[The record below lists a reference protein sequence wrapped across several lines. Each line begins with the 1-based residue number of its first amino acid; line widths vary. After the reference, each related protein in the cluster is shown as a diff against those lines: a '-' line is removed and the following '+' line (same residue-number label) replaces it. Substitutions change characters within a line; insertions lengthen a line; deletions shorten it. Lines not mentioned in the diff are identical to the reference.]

1 MKDNNIKTIEETHK
15 APDGCAFKTSNTGAF
30 DSKNFITK
38 TLLSIK
44 NFYIKHFTIYK
55 EIEQMMIQIDYI
67 KAQMCMIRTELE
79 EEIEMV
85 TIDLNLY
92 KNIVEIMAKEL
103 PDMFWL
109 KDTTGK
115 YIFANEEIKNK
126 LLLNHNPIGQNDIQ
140 LANAAKAVYGPDNH
154 TFGEKCANSDQIV
167 TESMVK
173 QRFMESGKIKGKMLY
188 LEVYKAPL
196 VVDGEFI
203 GVFGSG
209 RDMTEYVEAYIQQ
222 RELLKK
228 LFPNLVAKFDNI
240 FAKYSFESDIQ

>member
-1 MKDNNIKTIEETHK
+1 MKDNNSKTTEETHK
-15 APDGCAFKTSNTGAF
+15 APDGCAFNTSSTGALE
-30 DSKNFITK
+30 SKNFITK

-55 EIEQMMIQIDYI
+55 EIEPMMLQIDYI
-67 KAQMCMIRTELE
+67 KTQMCMIRSELE

-85 TIDLNLY
+85 TRDLNLY
-92 KNIVEIMAKEL
+92 KNVVEIMAREL

-126 LLLNHNPIGQNDIQ
+126 LLLNHNPIGQNDVQ

-154 TFGEKCANSDQIV
+154 TFGEKCVNSDQAV

-173 QRFMESGKIKGKMLY
+173 QRFMESGKVKGKMLY

>member
-1 MKDNNIKTIEETHK
+1 MKDNNSKTSEQSTE
-15 APDGCAFKTSNTGAF
+15 APDGCAFNTSSTGALE
-30 DSKNFITK
+30 SKNFITK
-38 TLLSIK
+38 ILLSIK

-55 EIEQMMIQIDYI
+55 EIEPMMIQIDYI
-67 KAQMCMIRTELE
+67 KAQMYIIRTELE

-85 TIDLNLY
+85 TRDLNLY
-92 KNIVEIMAKEL
+92 KNIVEIMAREL

-109 KDTTGK
+109 KDTNGK

-126 LLLNHNPIGQNDIQ
+126 LLLSSNPIGQNDIQ
-140 LANAAKAVYGPDNH
+140 LANAAKAVYGPENH

-173 QRFMESGKIKGKMLY
+173 QRFMESGKVKGKMLY

-203 GVFGSG
+203 GVFGLG
-209 RDMTEYVEAYIQQ
+209 RDMTEYVEAYMQQ